1 MKDNNWDKIKQQLK
15 NEISEDSYNEWF
27 SGTKQVDE
35 DKNSITV
42 RLVEEYADTII
53 REHYNDT
60 IEKIKQQLKLDKDI
74 LFVYKSET
82 DVKEK
87 KNVTKKTSSKKVF
100 SRPKFKKSYTF
111 DSFVVGPSNEL
122 AHATSIAVTNNPG
135 SSYNPLFIYG
145 GTGLGKTH
153 LLHAIGHSLLDKYP
167 EKKIIYVSAD
177 KFTSDFVSSFRT
189 GNVDNF
195 KEKYRSADVLLV
207 DDVHSLAGKT
217 QTMEEFFNTFNH
229 LFEMQKQ
236 IVLTSDS
243 LPQEISRLE
252 ERLMSR
258 FMWGLIA
265 DIKPPNLETRMAILQ
280 KKAEQEKVELPDEV
294 TFFIAKRIR
303 KNVRE
308 LEGALNKFIAMA
320 KLKGSKMS
328 VEIAKD
334 CLSTYISEDD
344 EYITPKKIIEYV
356 AGYYKIAPSRLKE
369 KGNKKQIVIPRQIAM
384 YLCKMLTDKSFPE
397 IGKEFGNKH
406 HTTVI
411 YACKQ
416 VEKKMQ
422 EDLKFNRLVESFL
435 SSIR

>member
-1 MKDNNWDKIKQQLK
+1 MTKNTWEKIKTHLEK
-15 NEISEDSYNEWF
+15 EINEESFREWF
-27 SGTKQVDE
+27 AGTMQLEE
-35 DKNSITV
+35 DKDSVTV
-42 RLVEEYADTII
+42 QLIEEYAETLIQ
-53 REHYNDT
+53 EHYNEI
-60 IEKIKQQLKLDKDI
+60 IEKIKRKLRITKDI
-74 LFVYKSET
+74 LFVFNP
-82 DVKEK
+82 KEK
-87 KNVTKKTSSKKVF
+87 TETSRKRKKTGKINKNSK
-100 SRPKFKKSYTF
+100 PNFKKGYSF

-153 LLHAIGHSLLDKYP
+153 LLHAIGHSFIEKYP
-167 EKKIIYVSAD
+167 DKKIIYVSAD

-189 GNVDNF
+189 QNVDNF

-243 LPQEISRLE
+243 LPQDISRLE

-265 DIKPPNLETRMAILQ
+265 DIKPPDLETRMAILQ
-280 KKAEQEKVELPDEV
+280 KKAEQEKVILPDEV

-320 KLKGSKMS
+320 KLKGTEMS
-328 VEIAKD
+328 VDIAKD
-334 CLSTYISEDD
+334 CLSTYISEED
-344 EYITPKKIIEYV
+344 EFITPKKIIEYV
-356 AGYYKIAPSRLKE
+356 AGYYKLPASKLKE
-369 KGNKKQIVIPRQIAM
+369 KDNKKQIVVPRQIAM

-397 IGKEFGNKH
+397 IGKAFGNKH

-422 EDLKFNRLVESFL
+422 EDLKYNRLVESFL